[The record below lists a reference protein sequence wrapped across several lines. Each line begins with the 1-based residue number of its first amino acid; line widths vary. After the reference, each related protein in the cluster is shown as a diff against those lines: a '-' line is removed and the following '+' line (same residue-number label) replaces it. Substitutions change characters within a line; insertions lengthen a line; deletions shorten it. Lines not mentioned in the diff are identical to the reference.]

1 MVRSLFQLCHM
12 WPESSSVDRTYGPS
26 GSYVIAPCQVKKRPM
41 KIGIMADI
49 HDNVDNLRH
58 AIGRFNAEGCSLVLL
73 AGDFV
78 SPLVVPSMRK
88 LTGKVVACF
97 GDNDGNQRGIIGGME
112 IVGTLGYG
120 PFSHQTSDGL
130 KILMAHQL
138 NDVKDCIGD
147 EEIIVF
153 AHTHR
158 PSVVKDRKDRLFIN
172 PGEVGGWMFRKPTV
186 VILDTE
192 SRQADVVNLPQMSP
206 GVFIPEPG

>member
-1 MVRSLFQLCHM
+1 
-12 WPESSSVDRTYGPS
+12 
-26 GSYVIAPCQVKKRPM
+26 M

-58 AIGRFNAEGCSLVLL
+58 AIGLFNALECKVVLM

-88 LTGKVVACF
+88 LTAKVVACF
-97 GDNDGNQRGIIGGME
+97 GDNDGNQRGIIGGMS
-112 IVGTLGYG
+112 IVGTLGYP
-120 PFSHQTSDGL
+120 PFCFQTSDGL
-130 KILMAHQL
+130 RIVVAHQL
-138 NDVKDCIGD
+138 NELRDCLGDADVA
-147 EEIIVF
+147 VF

-158 PSVVKDRKDRLFIN
+158 PSIVKDRHGRLFIN

-186 VILDTE
+186 AILDTE
-192 SRQADVVNLPQMSP
+192 TREAELMDLPEMSP